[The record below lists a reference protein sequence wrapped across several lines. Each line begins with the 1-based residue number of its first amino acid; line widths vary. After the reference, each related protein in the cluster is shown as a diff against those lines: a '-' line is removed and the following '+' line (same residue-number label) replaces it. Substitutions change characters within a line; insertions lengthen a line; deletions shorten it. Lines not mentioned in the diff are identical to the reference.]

1 MLRLDELVHLA
12 KGDVGEG
19 DRHLSKEQALQKLA
33 PVEGQLSRFTADDPL
48 LAFLTS
54 L

>member
-1 MLRLDELVHLA
+1 MKAIETTNVYIEVDLA
-12 KGDVGEG
+12 
-19 DRHLSKEQALQKLA
+19 HKEQALQKLA

-48 LAFLTS
+48 LSFLTS